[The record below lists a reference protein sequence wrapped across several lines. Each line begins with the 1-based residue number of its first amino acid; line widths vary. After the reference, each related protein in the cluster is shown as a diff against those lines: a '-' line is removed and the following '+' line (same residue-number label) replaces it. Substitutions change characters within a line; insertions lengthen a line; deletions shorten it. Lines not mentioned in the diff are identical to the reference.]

1 MTSFVRRSPVV
12 LSLVV
17 CALGLATTATA
28 GAASPGAHLS
38 RRLLRVNDT
47 GRLHLTRKSGSTLYE
62 SGSASGTLPGTITA
76 VFHTGVARV
85 TGSVTFHARG
95 GSITMTAVGYPQSAG
110 VTARF
115 SGSIAVSGGTGR
127 YRSALGHGTFS
138 GRVNRHSWK
147 VTVHA
152 VAGVTY

>member
-1 MTSFVRRSPVV
+1 MTRFVSRRSVIV
-12 LSLVV
+12 SLVV
-17 CALGLATTATA
+17 CALGLAATATP
-28 GAASPGAHLS
+28 GAASPGARMS
-38 RRLLRVNDT
+38 RHSLRVNDT
-47 GRLHLTRKSGSTLYE
+47 GRLHLTRKSGPTLYE
-62 SGSASGTLPGTITA
+62 SGSASGTLPGTMTA
-76 VFHTGVARV
+76 VFHTGLTRV

-138 GRVNRHSWK
+138 GTVNRRSWR

>member
-1 MTSFVRRSPVV
+1 MTRFVIRSPVLV
-12 LSLVV
+12 SLLV
-17 CALGLATTATA
+17 CALGLAAATA
-28 GAASPGAHLS
+28 VDAAAPSAHVS
-38 RRLLRVNDT
+38 RHSLRVNDT
-47 GRLHLTRKSGSTLYE
+47 GRLHLTRKSGPTLYE
-62 SGSASGTLPGTITA
+62 SGTASGTLPGTMTA
-76 VFHTGVARV
+76 VFHTGLTRF
-85 TGSVTFHARG
+85 TGSVKFHARG

-138 GRVNRHSWK
+138 GTVNRRSWR

-152 VAGVTY
+152 VATVTY